1 MNYIDI
7 SMSEKREHFKR
18 GMLRNIIL
26 ILLDRGP
33 KGVYEIKKAVKEMS
47 LGFYEPSTGVIY
59 PNLRS
64 LKEDG
69 LIKEIMVDGRKKY
82 TITAEGEKYIK
93 ENFQRWKETMELKR
107 KKFEKMKE
115 LGDMLKE
122 ITEKIVTMDDEYLER
137 NRNKI
142 FEILRETLEKIERV

>member
-26 ILLDRGP
+26 ILLNRGP

-59 PNLRS
+59 PNLKS

-69 LIKEIMVDGRKKY
+69 LIKEIMVDGKN
-82 TITAEGEKYIK
+82 I
-93 ENFQRWKETMELKR
+93 Q
-107 KKFEKMKE
+107 
-115 LGDMLKE
+115 
-122 ITEKIVTMDDEYLER
+122 
-137 NRNKI
+137 
-142 FEILRETLEKIERV
+142 

>member
-1 MNYIDI
+1 
-7 SMSEKREHFKR
+7 
-18 GMLRNIIL
+18 
-26 ILLDRGP
+26 
-33 KGVYEIKKAVKEMS
+33 
-47 LGFYEPSTGVIY
+47 
-59 PNLRS
+59 
-64 LKEDG
+64 
-69 LIKEIMVDGRKKY
+69 
-82 TITAEGEKYIK
+82 
-93 ENFQRWKETMELKR
+93 MELKR